1 MTRRWGFMRR
11 GAFLGV
17 LSGAV
22 AARPDGRDAGSLRL
36 LSLPGSIRQPRAAT
50 LRDSE
55 LGPAGN
61 RILMPGS
68 ASADA
73 GANSGSSSHLPERAR
88 RRSEEHTSKLQS
100 L

>member
-36 LSLPGSIRQPRAAT
+36 LSLPGSIRPPRAAT
-50 LRDSE
+50 LRDSAP
-55 LGPAGN
+55 GPAGQL
-61 RILMPGS
+61 ILMPGS
-68 ASADA
+68 LHAHS
-73 GANSGSSSHLPERAR
+73 GGNSGPSSLPPHQPPRPPAPPPAPATR
-88 RRSEEHTSKLQS
+88 
-100 L
+100 